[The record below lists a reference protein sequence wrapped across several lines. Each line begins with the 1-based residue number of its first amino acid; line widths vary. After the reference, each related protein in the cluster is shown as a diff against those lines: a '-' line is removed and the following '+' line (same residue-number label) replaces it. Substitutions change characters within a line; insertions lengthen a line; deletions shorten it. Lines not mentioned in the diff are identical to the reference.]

1 MKTEKEEFRRE
12 VPKLLI
18 YEVLLI
24 GVGFTAGVITG
35 LLLAGIHYPINRN
48 YSRIFTLPH
57 WRDQLLQ
64 GSPVYFCWP
73 TIV

>member
-1 MKTEKEEFRRE
+1 MGDRLQPMKTEKEEFRHE

-35 LLLAGIHYPINRN
+35 LLLSGIH
-48 YSRIFTLPH
+48 
-57 WRDQLLQ
+57 
-64 GSPVYFCWP
+64 
-73 TIV
+73 